1 MTNPAM
7 RGLLPLSRARHE
19 RLRSRSSDE
28 DEASEVPPDGP
39 IEIVR
44 FEDEKPL
51 ELRAVSVTLYVPAPV
66 GVPEMTPVAE
76 FMLSPGGRPE
86 AEKKVC
92 GREAVTV
99 KLNGV
104 PELPDACGAELM
116 TGIARTSTASVAS
129 IRPDELY
136 REDGETPTASTRKV
150 FDLVGERP
158 ESSQVAPSS
167 VVAWPATVK

>member
-51 ELRAVSVTLYVPAPV
+51 ELRAVSVTLYMRRPI
-66 GVPEMTPVAE
+66 
-76 FMLSPGGRPE
+76 PGGL
-86 AEKKVC
+86 V
-92 GREAVTV
+92 GGIITV
-99 KLNGV
+99 NVVSNTLTTHGDIVNSNTRVVKNGNGTW
-104 PELPDACGAELM
+104 EITGAATGAESLGLLVSAGQVNLHK
-116 TGIARTSTASVAS
+116 TSGQAIAGGNSVG
-129 IRPDELY
+129 L
-136 REDGETPTASTRKV
+136 
-150 FDLVGERP
+150 
-158 ESSQVAPSS
+158 
-167 VVAWPATVK
+167 TVQANADR